1 MQQVT
6 TAQLSDILEGITRS
20 TIVSMTYKVDESK
33 SRTVKGQKQLQKEVT
48 LTAYLNH
55 DYTNK
60 VVKLTGDTSFVA
72 DPMKGKRKVAGPI
85 LESERSGERM
95 LYATVLKSNP
105 KKTTYFHNGE
115 PITKEKAIE
124 LDLFAPSFFAENT
137 NTKGRGEVNEEDDFA
152 LISPYLKNII
162 RLKVEGQEFEVIK

>member
-6 TAQLSDILEGITRS
+6 TAQLSQILEKITRS

-33 SRTVKGQKQLQKEVT
+33 SRTVKGQKQLQKEVS

-60 VVKLTGDTSFVA
+60 VVKLTGNTDFVA
-72 DPMKGKRKVAGPI
+72 DPMKGKKKIAGPI
-85 LESERSGERM
+85 IANEKTDERM

-105 KKTTYFHNGE
+105 RKTTYFHQGE
-115 PITKEKAIE
+115 PITKEDAIAK
-124 LDLFAPSFFAENT
+124 DLFAPSFFENT
-137 NTKGRGEVNEEDDFA
+137 DTKGRGRVSEHEDFA

-162 RLKVEGQEFEVIK
+162 RLKVEGQEFEVVK